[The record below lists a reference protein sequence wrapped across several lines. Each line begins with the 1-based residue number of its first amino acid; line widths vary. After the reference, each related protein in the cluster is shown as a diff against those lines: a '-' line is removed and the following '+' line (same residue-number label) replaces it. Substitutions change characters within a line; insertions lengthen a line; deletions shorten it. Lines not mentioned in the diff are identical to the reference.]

1 MIGIDK
7 ITARIESEA
16 KEAADVIRAQA
27 QTQAADIAAEFEK
40 EAAAARASILER
52 GTIKA
57 QEREEGLI
65 SLAQMETKKMVLAA
79 KQEVLDK
86 AFALAGEKLAALPKD
101 QKLQIL
107 SEMAVKASSTGTE
120 SVLLNARDREQIGDS
135 LVVCTNEKLKKAGR
149 KHELT
154 LSEETADIS
163 GGMILKDKKVEVNCS
178 FETLL
183 RLNKKEIAGQVAGL
197 LFS

>member
-7 ITARIESEA
+7 ITARIEAEA